1 MDKVR
6 ELWPLDQICLLEF
19 DMNIHP
25 QLEFSQSDDYSSL
38 DLMVKLTRGS
48 PDYLC
53 TVWVQSSLYFLRKG
67 FILILPGPLLNN
79 VYVLGWWSYM
89 DSRLTQNKKKTL
101 HPMIILF
108 IFLHMLKL
116 CPGMVAISY
125 FGLTNKMQ
133 IVYSVVKANSV
144 QCCYG
149 K

>member
-6 ELWPLDQICLLEF
+6 ELWPFDQICLLEF

-89 DSRLTQNKKKTL
+89 DSRLTQKKKENFASNDYFVHFPTYVKTL
-101 HPMIILF
+101 SWHGGHLLLWID
-108 IFLHMLKL
+108 K
-116 CPGMVAISY
+116 
-125 FGLTNKMQ
+125 
-133 IVYSVVKANSV
+133 
-144 QCCYG
+144 
-149 K
+149 

>member
-1 MDKVR
+1 MDKAR
-6 ELWPLDQICLLEF
+6 ELWPFDQICLLEF

-89 DSRLTQNKKKTL
+89 DSRLTQKKKENFASNDYFVHFPTYVKTL
-101 HPMIILF
+101 SWHGGHLLLWID
-108 IFLHMLKL
+108 K
-116 CPGMVAISY
+116 
-125 FGLTNKMQ
+125 
-133 IVYSVVKANSV
+133 
-144 QCCYG
+144 
-149 K
+149 